1 MTDLIGERTANTPG
15 HVRRAVAMS
24 IASVLATAAP
34 SFAHAGVL
42 DWIRNYD
49 LNNYSLGVT
58 VAPSQSPYLDA
69 DNTLVIYPYLTSFTP
84 SQLNDD
90 WLIIRDGDLGV
101 RWVNDV
107 GWELGAVGRI
117 STGGLGSGNP
127 LALVGLNDRSWTIE
141 VGPTI
146 GWRRWPVHVYLKSY
160 FEVLDR
166 RDGTISELAF
176 MYPREFEWGF
186 LTPSYEL
193 VYQSQEYNDYYYGVS
208 PQEANLFRSEY
219 TPDESLN
226 HVLKLRYGFRLAERW
241 LLSGSVDYE
250 ILDDTI
256 VDSPIVGRDSLWS
269 ASIGLA
275 YDADIFQPRD
285 FPYPEHEEP
294 TVEFRV
300 GAFFDN
306 VNTTVKRGDDGIP
319 GTPIDIEDALG
330 LEEDGVLTQLDTF
343 IRIGRFHRLELSY
356 FEFGRSGQ
364 VTLEDDFTFGDLDL
378 LAGSD
383 VVTKVDTSV
392 ARFSYSYSLMK
403 DFQKELGVTFGLH
416 YTDMRVT
423 INTAAGE
430 RERASTRSPLP
441 VIGVHGSASFSDDWS
456 VRAQIAGF
464 WQEFDRYDGYL
475 ASATFDVV
483 RRLGDRFSAGL
494 GFNYYRLDVS
504 SSRESLDGEI
514 LTEHLGPVV
523 FLSASF

>member
-1 MTDLIGERTANTPG
+1 MSDPTGDKPATPI
-15 HVRRAVAMS
+15 RQLLRAVASSSALVVAM
-24 IASVLATAAP
+24 LAP
-34 SFAHAGVL
+34 SFTHAGIM
-42 DWIRNYD
+42 DWIRDYD
-49 LNNYSLGVT
+49 LNDYSLGVA

-69 DNTLVIYPYLTSFTP
+69 DNSLVIYPYLTSFTP
-84 SQLNDD
+84 SQLNND

-127 LALVGLNDRSWTIE
+127 LALAGLTDRSWTIE

-176 MYPREFEWGF
+176 MLPRPFDWGW

-208 PQEANLFRSEY
+208 PLEANLFRPEY

-269 ASIGLA
+269 ASIGIA

-294 TVEFRV
+294 TVEIRL
-300 GAFFDN
+300 GAYFDD
-306 VNTTVKRGDDGIP
+306 VDTTIKRGIDGAP
-319 GTPIDIEDALG
+319 GTPVDVEDLLG
-330 LEEDGVLTQLDTF
+330 LEEDGVLMQLDTF

-364 VTLEDDFTFGDLDL
+364 IMLEEDIEFGDLSL
-378 LAGSD
+378 PAGSD
-383 VVTKVDTSV
+383 VVTKADTGV
-392 ARFSYSYSLMK
+392 FRFSYSYSLMK

-416 YTDMRVT
+416 YTDTRVVIT
-423 INTAAGE
+423 TAAGE
-430 RERASTRSPLP
+430 RESASSRIPLP
-441 VIGVHGSASFSDDWS
+441 VIGVHGSASLSKDWF
-456 VRAQIAGF
+456 VRAQIVGF

-475 ASATFDVV
+475 ASASFDVV

-504 SSRESLDGEI
+504 SSRQGLEGE
-514 LTEHLGPVV
+514 LLNEHLGPVV
-523 FLSASF
+523 FLSANF